1 MNRVDACFG
10 RLREQQRCGLFPF
23 VTCGDPLPTVAGTV
37 ALLHS
42 LVRHGA
48 DLIELGM
55 PFSDPVAD
63 GPVIEKASER
73 AIAGGVDLRFVL
85 ACVRAFRM
93 QDAQTPL
100 LLMGYINPLEQYG
113 SSAFVAD
120 AAAAGADALL
130 LVDCPPEESGPLKP
144 AFDAAGLHQ
153 IMLVA
158 PTTSAARRA
167 RLLPTARGFVY
178 YVSFKGITGAA
189 RLDAR
194 GAAEELKSLRTQTR
208 VPLAVGFGIRDADSA
223 AALAG
228 SADAVVIGSA
238 LVERLAGATDN
249 EQIEARVHGFM
260 APIRRKLDGLKH
272 AA

>member
-1 MNRVDACFG
+1 MNRVDACFA
-10 RLREQQRCGLFPF
+10 RLGEQRRTGLFPF
-23 VTCGDPLPTVAGTV
+23 VTCGDPLPTVEGTV
-37 ALLHS
+37 GLLHS

-73 AIAGGVDLRFVL
+73 AIAAGVDLRFVL
-85 ACVRAFRM
+85 DCVRQFRTA
-93 QDAQTPL
+93 DLRTPL

-113 SSAFVAD
+113 SARFIAD
-120 AAAAGADALL
+120 AAAAGADAVL
-130 LVDCPPEESGPLKP
+130 LVDCPPEESGPLAP
-144 AFDAAGLHQ
+144 ALGAAGLHQ
-153 IMLVA
+153 IVLVA
-158 PTTSAARRA
+158 PTTSSVRRA
-167 RLLPTARGFVY
+167 RLLPVARGFVY

-189 RLDAR
+189 RLDTR
-194 GAAEELKSLRTQTR
+194 SVTDELRALRAQVR
-208 VPLAVGFGIRDADSA
+208 VPLAVGFGIRDAESA

-238 LVERLAGATDN
+238 LVETLAGATAD
-249 EQIEARVHGFM
+249 QIDGRVHGFLS
-260 APIRRKLDGLKH
+260 PIRRKLDGLQH